1 MLVPFDEQGDPFA
14 AVDPHA
20 AATAA
25 VRRGCVWMRLCFVL
39 TSSAAQEM
47 ALDAAG
53 GTLFVEEGGGG
64 KKAKARAPA
73 KPRAA
78 KK

>member
-1 MLVPFDEQGDPFA
+1 MLVPFDEEGDPFA
-14 AVDPHA
+14 AVDPFA

-25 VRRGCVWMRLCFVL
+25 VRSLLRLRHCFVL
-39 TSSAAQEM
+39 TPTAAQEM

>member
-1 MLVPFDEQGDPFA
+1 
-14 AVDPHA
+14 
-20 AATAA
+20 
-25 VRRGCVWMRLCFVL
+25 
-39 TSSAAQEM
+39 M